1 MDGEVESRKEERERG
16 REKTRNLLQSP
27 TTSHMSC
34 LNYVRA
40 LGLQVPSVWK
50 WGTFREGG
58 GRHPRVLAGH
68 LAHIGAQSSFSQN
81 RYRSEGLW
89 GCAGPLLATLPT
101 WDDKW

>member
-16 REKTRNLLQSP
+16 REKTRNLLQSL
-27 TTSHMSC
+27 TTSHVSC
-34 LNYVRA
+34 LNCVRA

-68 LAHIGAQSSFSQN
+68 LAHTGTQGSFSQN
-81 RYRSEGLW
+81 KHRSKGLGLCW
-89 GCAGPLLATLPT
+89 AFPGNPSHLG
-101 WDDKW
+101 